1 MSDTGNEPQPQQEQ
15 QQQQQGEETPAESTA
30 SSDTEAPVPATPSPL
45 SPKNATPTPHSH
57 DHNKLELHGR
67 WTLWFDNPKLAP
79 PGSDWKENLKTMG
92 SFRTIDTFWRIFNN
106 IKPASQISH
115 NSNYSVFR
123 YGMEPS
129 WEDPSN
135 CEGGKFVLTIPKKV
149 CVFLLVFHSAPDREL
164 IVVTGMTLIFINHI
178 PRLKLKYT

>member
-1 MSDTGNEPQPQQEQ
+1 MSDTGNEQQPPPQQQQQ
-15 QQQQQGEETPAESTA
+15 QQQQQGEETPAENTA
-30 SSDTEAPVPATPSPL
+30 SSDAEPTIPATVPSPV
-45 SPKNATPTPHSH
+45 SPNTNATPTPHSH

-129 WEDPSN
+129 WEDASN

-149 CVFLLVFHSAPDREL
+149 CYFRLFPFGAGQESM
-164 IVVTGMTLIFINHI
+164 VVTGTTLI
-178 PRLKLKYT
+178 L